1 MGGVRLQEVTLVAH
15 GGSTVSVNQQFS
27 LTKQLPGN
35 HCCSCDINRIF

>member
-1 MGGVRLQEVTLVAH
+1 MGGVRLQEVVTH